1 MTSVVTVFSPLDEAL
16 QLGAYSWSPWT
27 VAQAVRLGVEIPS
40 YRRAAA
46 AFGEL
51 LHLPLSKSR
60 LQQLVQEAGQALV
73 TQEAEEAAAMVRVP
87 SKEEVVV
94 WREVPEPDSEIMN
107 VSSDGVFI
115 RLRHE
120 GWKEVKTVA
129 ISAVET
135 RIEPV
140 SGAVEAQ
147 LTHHSYRAGL
157 WEATTFAN
165 HLWLEASRRGLEK
178 AKLVVSVNDGAVWIW
193 AVVFMCFARCVQ
205 ILDWWH
211 AVQYLWTIAS
221 MAFGEGTPAATAWV
235 NDQKHFLAQSN
246 LRQVL
251 HNVRQLYPRGQP
263 LPDSVRRA
271 VLYLFTNRWRMRYR
285 EFRQAGCPIGSGT
298 VESACKVVVQQP
310 MKQAGMQWSRAGAQ
324 AMLALRCALLSDRW
338 LLVQPAD
345 TVV

>member
-1 MTSVVTVFSPLDEAL
+1 MTSAVTVFSPLDEAL
-16 QLGAYSWSPWT
+16 GLGAYSWSPWT

-60 LQQLVQEAGQALV
+60 LQQLVQETGQALV
-73 TQEAEEAAAMVRVP
+73 QQEAEEAAAMVRVP

-94 WREVPEPDSEIMN
+94 WRQVPEPDSAIMN

-120 GWKEVKTVA
+120 GWKEVKTLA
-129 ISAVET
+129 ISAVE
-135 RIEPV
+135 EGVNPA
-140 SGAVEAQ
+140 SGAVEAH
-147 LTHHSYRAGL
+147 LSHHSYRAGL
-157 WEATTFAN
+157 WEATTFAS
-165 HLWLEASRRGLEK
+165 HLWAEASRRGLEK
-178 AKLVVSVNDGAVWIW
+178 AKLVVSVNDGAAWIW

-211 AVQYLWTIAS
+211 AVQYLWTIANT
-221 MAFGEGTPAATAWV
+221 ALGEGAPAAAWV
-235 NDQKHFLAQSN
+235 NDQKQCLAQSN

-251 HNVRQLYPRGQP
+251 HNVRQFYPRGHP
-263 LPDSVRRA
+263 LPDPVRKA

-298 VESACKVVVQQP
+298 VESACKVVVQQR
-310 MKQAGMQWSRAGAQ
+310 MKQAGMQWSRTGAQ

-338 LLVQPAD
+338 TRLQPLL
-345 TVV
+345 TRT